1 MPGSPIRPAA
11 RLVGSS
17 GNFHSMAGK
26 DKEHRT
32 EEELLP
38 MSKLH
43 DLLSQ
48 LFAKGYDGKTAP
60 AGTTLA
66 DEMVDHVSGGVPCN
80 PRRRGLP
87 FV

>member
-1 MPGSPIRPAA
+1 
-11 RLVGSS
+11 
-17 GNFHSMAGK
+17 MAGK
-26 DKEHRT
+26 NKEHRT
-32 EEELLP
+32 EEELFP
-38 MSKLH
+38 MSKLN

-80 PRRRGLP
+80 PGDEGCRCITQHSRWVRAC
-87 FV
+87 

>member
-1 MPGSPIRPAA
+1 
-11 RLVGSS
+11 
-17 GNFHSMAGK
+17 
-26 DKEHRT
+26 
-32 EEELLP
+32 
-38 MSKLH
+38 MSKLN

-66 DEMVDHVSGGVPCN
+66 DEMVDHVSGGVSE

-87 FV
+87 LHNATLALGAGYVSP